1 VCGFALG
8 NPMNLTMAIA
18 VYAAVCKELGLPLS
32 FPGKPAAYRTLYQCT
47 DASLLAK
54 GMEWMATTPACANQA
69 FNLTNG
75 DLFRWENLW
84 LMFAR
89 FFGMELAQPRH
100 LSLARV
106 MSDKGPVW
114 ERIVQNHRLQPHRYD
129 SIAAWPFAD
138 YVFGA
143 DYDVISDM
151 GKARRFGF
159 HGSVDSEEMFLRIQS
174 RLREQRI
181 IR

>member
-1 VCGFALG
+1 
-8 NPMNLTMAIA
+8 
-18 VYAAVCKELGLPLS
+18 
-32 FPGKPAAYRTLYQCT
+32 
-47 DASLLAK
+47 
-54 GMEWMATTPACANQA
+54 
-69 FNLTNG
+69 
-75 DLFRWENLW
+75 
-84 LMFAR
+84 
-89 FFGMELAQPRH
+89 
-100 LSLARV
+100 
-106 MSDKGPVW
+106 MSDKGQVW
-114 ERIVQNHRLQPHRYD
+114 ERIVERHRLQPHRQE
-129 SIAAWPFAD
+129 SVAAWPFAD

>member
-1 VCGFALG
+1 
-8 NPMNLTMAIA
+8 
-18 VYAAVCKELGLPLS
+18 
-32 FPGKPAAYRTLYQCT
+32 
-47 DASLLAK
+47 
-54 GMEWMATTPACANQA
+54 
-69 FNLTNG
+69 
-75 DLFRWENLW
+75 
-84 LMFAR
+84 MFAR

-138 YVFGA
+138 YVFGT

-151 GKARRFGF
+151 GKARRLGF
-159 HGSVDSEEMFLRIQS
+159 SDSVDSEEMFLRLLTQ
-174 RLREQRI
+174 LREQRI
-181 IR
+181 IP